1 MAEIEDFLTL
11 DIRTGRII
19 EVQDFPEARKP
30 AYKLKIDFGELLG
43 LKKSCAQ
50 LTQNY
55 TSYQLMGKMVLCI
68 VNFPPRQIAKEISE
82 VLVLG
87 VPDNRGNC
95 VLLQPDRI
103 VPTGARVY

>member
-1 MAEIEDFLTL
+1 KRN
-11 DIRTGRII
+11 IRSTRFRG
-19 EVQDFPEARKP
+19 
-30 AYKLKIDFGELLG
+30 
-43 LKKSCAQ
+43 
-50 LTQNY
+50 
-55 TSYQLMGKMVLCI
+55 
-68 VNFPPRQIAKEISE
+68 KEISE